1 MSSTDTT
8 TTSKDTAP
16 QWSIPSTFNA
26 SYAIVACIIYFLNP
40 TIYFGTELLAAQAY
54 TPSYNY
60 KTHFTSQ
67 LGIPYEYVEPM
78 SGLQAF
84 SPRANYMNVMFVT
97 HGVLFLAG
105 QWFLLRAFDKPEL
118 ATARIWTARVFLV
131 GITMVAAVPGGP
143 RAEEPGGLGI
153 IHVLG
158 AFLAILSGNIN
169 SILTGV
175 AAEKWGLHKAAS
187 LMCGVVGLCGLV
199 AFFAGGGR
207 GLTPGLYQRISIYPT
222 QIWMFFT
229 ADMLFQN
236 ISKVVKEADEEFVRQ
251 KQE

>member
-1 MSSTDTT
+1 MASTSTT
-8 TTSKDTAP
+8 ASKDTAAK
-16 QWSIPSTFNA
+16 WSIPSTFNA
-26 SYAIVACIIYFLNP
+26 SSAVVACIIYFLNP
-40 TIYFGTELLAAQAY
+40 TIYLGTELLAAQSY

-67 LGIPYEYVEPM
+67 LGIPYEYVEPNT
-78 SGLQAF
+78 GRQAF
-84 SPRANYMNVMFVT
+84 SPRANTMNIMFVI

-105 QWFLLRAFDKPEL
+105 QWFLLRTFDQPKL

-158 AFLAILSGNIN
+158 AFLAITSGNIN
-169 SILTGV
+169 SLLTGI
-175 AAEKWGLHKAAS
+175 AAEKWGLHKVAS
-187 LMCGVVGLCGLV
+187 LMCGVAGLCGLV
-199 AFFAGGGR
+199 AFFAGGGK
-207 GLTPGLYQRISIYPT
+207 GPTPGFYQRISIYPT
-222 QIWMFFT
+222 QIWMFFM

-236 ISKVVKEADEEFVRQ
+236 ISKVVKEADEEFVRG